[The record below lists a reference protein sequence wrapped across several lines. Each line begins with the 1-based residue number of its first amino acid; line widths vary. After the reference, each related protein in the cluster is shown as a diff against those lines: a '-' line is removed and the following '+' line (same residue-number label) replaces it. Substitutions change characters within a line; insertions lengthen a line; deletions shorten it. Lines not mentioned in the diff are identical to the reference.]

1 MTEQRDGQF
10 YVKEDGTVLDGG
22 KFESGLYARKLHED
36 GRPYGTFR
44 TYALLVT
51 GNQVVLRNL
60 TIANTSGPG
69 AKVGQAIALYGD
81 GDELQIE
88 NCRILGHQDT
98 LFLAPLPPAEI
109 QKDGFLGPGQ
119 FTERKRRRVYVKNCL
134 IEGGVDFVFGGAE
147 AFFEDCEFR
156 SVEPGYVF
164 APCTPEEQE
173 EGFVCLNCRFTSVL
187 SLEAESCYL
196 GRPWRD
202 FAKVRLENC
211 YLGAHIKKEGWHDWN
226 KPLARERSRFVE
238 NGSYG
243 PGAEKARRPE
253 WVEFHPLEDWK
264 GEQTS

>member
-156 SVEPGYVF
+156 
-164 APCTPEEQE
+164 
-173 EGFVCLNCRFTSVL
+173 
-187 SLEAESCYL
+187 
-196 GRPWRD
+196 
-202 FAKVRLENC
+202 
-211 YLGAHIKKEGWHDWN
+211 
-226 KPLARERSRFVE
+226 
-238 NGSYG
+238 
-243 PGAEKARRPE
+243 
-253 WVEFHPLEDWK
+253 
-264 GEQTS
+264 